1 MARNVSFLEYVV
13 AVCGQ
18 GSRVRDLL
26 STFRLFRNWYDV
38 VLFRFGLKP
47 KLTME
52 LRTGESVRITSLEDY
67 NNFYGSKLYLE
78 YMSRKHNSKLL
89 FTVKKN
95 NIRFL
100 WHGKKIMFYCDSAQ
114 QRANSAGMIIE
125 TFIDEQYS
133 RLNVKDRDVV
143 DIGANV
149 GDTAM
154 YFALK
159 GAKHV
164 YAFEPYPYSYNI
176 AKRNIKQSDLA
187 EKITLLNEGCGK
199 KATVN
204 IPEEF
209 KNYGGSDLRGSNNG
223 VKIKVSPL
231 KEIIKRYKLKNAVLK
246 IDCEGCEYPVILD
259 AANGDLGAFN
269 QIILEYHYGYKNIE
283 EKLIGAGF
291 KVEHSIPYIV
301 HNSLSRDS
309 SMILGMIYSVKR

>member
-1 MARNVSFLEYVV
+1 MARNVSFLEYV
-13 AVCGQ
+13 AGTIGQ
-18 GSRVRDLL
+18 VFRIQKRL
-26 STFRLFRNWYDV
+26 SLLFRNWYDV
-38 VLFRFGLKP
+38 ILFGIGLKP
-47 KLTME
+47 KLTMK

-95 NIRFL
+95 NIGFL

-125 TFIDEQYS
+125 TFITEEYS
-133 RLNVKDRDVV
+133 RLNVKDRDVL

-154 YFALK
+154 YFALN
-159 GAKHV
+159 GAKQV

-199 KATVN
+199 KAT
-204 IPEEF
+204 IKIAKEF
-209 KNYGGSDLRGSNNG
+209 KNYGGSDLKDSTNG
-223 VKIKVSPL
+223 VKIKVTPF
-231 KEIIKRYKLKNAVLK
+231 KDIISRYKLKNAVLK
-246 IDCEGCEYPVILD
+246 IDCEGCEYPLILG
-259 AANGDLGAFN
+259 ANNKDLSAFN

-283 EKLIGAGF
+283 KKLIGAGF
-291 KVEHSIPYIV
+291 EVKHSLPHMVFYP
-301 HNSLSRDS
+301 SFTGS
-309 SMILGMIYSVKR
+309 SMIVGMIYAVKR